1 MKRLAFFILLMC
13 SCFYSMSA
21 VELWQRDSVF
31 QCPGKSAQEIT
42 MSAKAWANSYFAI
55 VSPIV
60 SAHDNVVFVYLDMMK
75 FSISNWHWA
84 AGSGYLS
91 GMVRIIAREGR
102 YKVVLS
108 NFNHISA
115 DPDYSN
121 WWSMGTILEDIPEE
135 WKHGWKWKQKREV
148 YKRVLEKLNSL
159 ANSTFKDASEIIT
172 RKTKVEDDW

>member
-21 VELWQRDSVF
+21 AELWQRDSVF

-42 MSAKAWANSYFAI
+42 MTAQAWADSYFAI
-55 VSPIV
+55 ASLTVIV
-60 SAHDNVVFVYLDMMK
+60 KENVVTVYLNMIPFK
-75 FSISNWHWA
+75 ISNLNWA

-91 GMVRIIAREGR
+91 GMVQIIAREGR
-102 YKVVLS
+102 YKVVIS
-108 NFNHISA
+108 HFNHIS
-115 DPDYSN
+115 SN
-121 WWSMGTILEDIPEE
+121 TEYNDWWSMGTILEDIPEE

-172 RKTKVEDDW
+172 RRAKIEDDW